1 MERDKVRHD
10 VPRTGIRTGEEHSGE
25 DLERLASITFLSKLL
40 RTNLDLI
47 WFKFLYDRSHSIIE
61 FLLLKSFALFMGGG
75 VVERHLEIAQP
86 TKKALPRQ
94 TNCQTG

>member
-1 MERDKVRHD
+1 
-10 VPRTGIRTGEEHSGE
+10 
-25 DLERLASITFLSKLL
+25 
-40 RTNLDLI
+40 
-47 WFKFLYDRSHSIIE
+47 
-61 FLLLKSFALFMGGG
+61 MGCG